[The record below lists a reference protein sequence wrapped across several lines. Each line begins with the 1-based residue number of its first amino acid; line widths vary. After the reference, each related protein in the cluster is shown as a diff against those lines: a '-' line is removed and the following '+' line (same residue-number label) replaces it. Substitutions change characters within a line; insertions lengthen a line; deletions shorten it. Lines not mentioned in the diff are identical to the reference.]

1 MRDIRYEFLPGI
13 VDDLHSAQQLVEG
26 IHDMLGFQIIRY
38 GNRLVRETVL
48 DLTDRLGY
56 ALKGHNQDVREEKDD
71 ADNDNSHHDFQNQ
84 GFPAQDV
91 QRRRNAVCRCTGQ
104 NHAAYDAR
112 LPFFPVYRLRNRNRH
127 LDIAVRLVVAGRTFP
142 AEALDHFLGNHRFPL
157 AHGVGVFHNAEI
169 AVDNQH
175 TAVIQVGHLL
185 QLGIDDIGGWI
196 LQVVV
201 IDQVV
206 CDNPVLGRD
215 VRAAQIH
222 RTFFVI
228 IQNAQPHDVAGH
240 DSDDQHQEENVGLQ
254 AAEDR
259 NFISEPPE

>member
-1 MRDIRYEFLPGI
+1 MIIPIRISRIRAFRLRMSSVVAMLS
-13 VDDLHSAQQLVEG
+13 VDALARITPRTMLV
-26 IHDMLGFQIIRY
+26 
-38 GNRLVRETVL
+38 
-48 DLTDRLGY
+48 
-56 ALKGHNQDVREEKDD
+56 
-71 ADNDNSHHDFQNQ
+71 
-84 GFPAQDV
+84 
-91 QRRRNAVCRCTGQ
+91 C
-104 NHAAYDAR
+104 
-112 LPFFPVYRLRNRNRH
+112 PFFPVYRLRNRNRH

-142 AEALDHFLGNHRFPL
+142 AEALASPPRKSSFSL
-157 AHGVGVFHNAEI
+157 AHGVGVFHNAKI

-201 IDQVV
+201 IDQVI

-228 IQNAQPHDVAGH
+228 IQNAQAHDVAGH